1 MAPRVAPSLEP
12 AGGGERRAVEMI
24 ASMLPPAPP
33 GEVWIGDDAAVVRAP
48 GGLLLLATDM
58 VVAGIHADLD
68 LVGVDDLGWKA
79 VASTVSD
86 VAAMGGRPEH
96 LLVAVAGPEDS
107 DLRKLYEGILAAAD
121 EHGCFVVGGD
131 LSSASQLVVAVSVT
145 GRIALEPGGQ
155 ASAAEGSVRGR
166 ASMEVDAPVL
176 RSGARPGD
184 ALFVTGALGAS
195 AAGLRVLRSRAGGG
209 ALGGAGGGTG
219 GGALALDAPAL
230 DDLEAGLVRA
240 HRRPRALVAAGEA
253 ARLGGA
259 TAMIDVSDG
268 LGIDLDRLATAS
280 GVGLSIEE
288 VPVADGATLEEA
300 LGGGEDYELVIATGD
315 PSALLASFAS
325 AGVPEPFR
333 LGTCTDD
340 PTERALAGGV
350 LPVSGFEHGFRVGW
364 VG

>member
-1 MAPRVAPSLEP
+1 MAPRVAP
-12 AGGGERRAVEMI
+12 AGGGERRVVEMI

-131 LSSASQLVVAVSVT
+131 LSSASQMVVAVSVT
-145 GRIALEPGGQ
+145 GRIALEPGGRG
-155 ASAAEGSVRGR
+155 SAAEGSVRGR
-166 ASMEVDAPVL
+166 ASMEVDSPVL

-209 ALGGAGGGTG
+209 GLGSGGGAKGGALGGALGGV
-219 GGALALDAPAL
+219 LALDTPAL

-240 HRRPRALVAAGEA
+240 HRRPRAHVAAGEA

-300 LGGGEDYELVIATGD
+300 LGGGEDYELVIAAGD
-315 PSALLASFAS
+315 PGALLASFAS
-325 AGVPEPFR
+325 AGLPEPFW
-333 LGTCTDD
+333 LGTCTGD
-340 PTERALAGGV
+340 PAERALAGGV
-350 LPVSGFEHGFRVGW
+350 LPVSGFEHGFRAG
-364 VG
+364 